1 MKIWKTII
9 ALAAAFFAGGLW
21 QTTAQETLT
30 VEYTLEGVEGVR
42 HELQVD
48 ADEEVLEFEGIP
60 LTSLTLPEVLTRL
73 RKLRV
78 GILGHHDCNLKNL
91 TLPEGLRSLEY
102 LELWE
107 CGLTNLTLPKGLVRM
122 RYLNVAETRDVL
134 PPLTSLKLPEGFGR
148 NASRIRMLLMPSI
161 ERLSVHKNM
170 KEFKLVRYL
179 VHDEFDFP
187 PARELIRNRKPD
199 S

>member
-9 ALAAAFFAGGLW
+9 ALAAACFAGELW
-21 QTTAQETLT
+21 QAIAQETLT

-60 LTSLTLPEVLTRL
+60 LTSLTLPEGLTRL

-91 TLPEGLRSLEY
+91 TLPEGLRSLED

-122 RYLNVAETRDVL
+122 RYLVITEARDI
-134 PPLTSLKLPEGFGR
+134 PPLTSLKLPEDFGK
-148 NASRIRMLLMPSI
+148 NATLQIRLFLEHST
-161 ERLSVHKNM
+161 ERLSVHIK
-170 KEFKLVRYL
+170 
-179 VHDEFDFP
+179 
-187 PARELIRNRKPD
+187 I
-199 S
+199 